1 MTIQALDKSFY
12 ADPKGL
18 TALKK
23 EASTQSPEALRET
36 ARQFESLFTTM
47 MLKSMRQATPDD
59 PLFGS
64 DQQSFY
70 QDMFDQQMAVQ
81 LSKGKGLGLADML
94 VQQLMHSAGVADTTD
109 VSPTPT
115 PTTPTTTPTPASEAV
130 PVSEKTTSIWPP
142 RTRDD
147 FVRAILPAAE
157 AAGRQLGVDP
167 NTLVAHA
174 ALETGWGK
182 SMPVNSDGQPS
193 FNLFGIKTGVSWKG
207 ARVDAA
213 THEFQNGRMQAVNA
227 GFRAYDSA
235 EQGIADYAQFLQ
247 GSPRYAKALGTGS
260 NVAAFAKGLQ
270 EGGYATD
277 PDYANKLISVAR
289 ELKSRLSRPLTASAV

>member
-94 VQQLMHSAGVADTTD
+94 VQQLMHSAGVVADPTD
-109 VSPTPT
+109 VPTVPT
-115 PTTPTTTPTPASEAV
+115 APTTPAAETAPMGD
-130 PVSEKTTSIWPP
+130 KTTSVWPP

-157 AAGRQLGVDP
+157 AAGRKLGVDP

-207 ARVDAA
+207 TSVDAA
-213 THEFQNGRMQAVNA
+213 THEFQNGRMQSINA

-235 EQGIADYAQFLQ
+235 EQGIADYAQLLQ

-260 NVAAFAKGLQ
+260 DVAAFAKGLQ
-270 EGGYATD
+270 AGGYATD